1 VSPSGQV
8 TLDPG
13 VDPLEGWTNDDGSVI
28 GLVGVQATGAPIITD
43 VTHEIMVAVKLP
55 ATTPAMGNAVFKL
68 YPVGYGADENGMTE
82 IVSLRSIST
91 LTFNAGATEATA
103 DFTSRGYQRAT
114 DIAQVEALVDSDDA
128 LFNYIVT
135 MDANGVTGA
144 IDMNFSDS
152 AADEASSLEGFIS
165 ADGKMMVLRII
176 ESDDT
181 AGEKFR
187 ANGMAI
193 GIRQ

>member
-1 VSPSGQV
+1 MCIR
-8 TLDPG
+8 DR
-13 VDPLEGWTNDDGSVI
+13 
-28 GLVGVQATGAPIITD
+28 
-43 VTHEIMVAVKLP
+43 
-55 ATTPAMGNAVFKL
+55 GNAVFKL
-68 YPVGYGADENGMTE
+68 YPVAYGADENGMTE
-82 IVSLRSIST
+82 MVSLRSISS

-114 DIAQVEALVDSDDA
+114 DIDQVEALVDSDDA
-128 LFNYIVT
+128 LFNYAVT

-152 AADEASSLEGFIS
+152 SLEGFIS
-165 ADGKMMVLRII
+165 ADGSMMVLRII

-187 ANGMAI
+187 ANGMVI